1 MYLNFI
7 QIISII
13 LFILGTVTLIL
24 GLYNKKKIILII
36 GSGFLAIICII
47 WIIILGL
54 ALSEEEPNKNIS
66 SEDTKNENSVIIQ
79 ENANEDKKD
88 EQPQD
93 VTKKILNNEFYS
105 SGKIYSIDE
114 NNIYFSNEDYKK
126 YYINKKNFEYFNG
139 RTAKNMDSVDIIVGD
154 YLEQSDGKILIYR
167 NISGEELNQELLYNL
182 TLDED
187 ERIMMVNTIEIESIN
202 IQDKDTAIVEI
213 KYGDLFGDKLT
224 DETFETIVEFNSN
237 TKFYS
242 KGNNI
247 NTVNDLE
254 EAKYNINS
262 IVLDRNTINKKSP
275 AVVKK
280 FESTDN

>member
-1 MYLNFI
+1 MFI
-7 QIISII
+7 QTISII
-13 LFILGTVTLIL
+13 LFILGTITLIV
-24 GLYNKKKIILII
+24 GLFFKKKSMTII
-36 GSGFLAIICII
+36 GSICFSIIFII
-47 WIIILGL
+47 WIIIFGL
-54 ALSEEEPNKNIS
+54 ALAEENP
-66 SEDTKNENSVIIQ
+66 NENINNENNVTIQ
-79 ENANEDKKD
+79 ENVDENKND
-88 EQPQD
+88 EQSQD

-105 SGKIYSIDE
+105 SGKIYKIDE
-114 NNIYFSNEDYKK
+114 NNIYFSNEDSKK
-126 YYINKKNFEYFNG
+126 YYINKNVFQYFNG
-139 RTAKNMDSVDIIVGD
+139 RTAKSVDSVDIKVGD
-154 YLEQSDGKILIYR
+154 YLNQIEGKILIYR
-167 NISGEELNQELLYNL
+167 NVSGEELNQELLYNL

-202 IQDKDTAIVEI
+202 IQDKDTAIVKI
-213 KYGDLFGDKLT
+213 KYGDIFGDALT

-247 NTVNDLE
+247 NTVKDLE

-275 AVVKK
+275 AVVKE

>member
-1 MYLNFI
+1 MFI
-7 QIISII
+7 QTLSII
-13 LFILGTVTLIL
+13 LFILGTITLIV
-24 GLYNKKKIILII
+24 GLFFKKKSMTII
-36 GSGFLAIICII
+36 GSICLSIIFII
-47 WIIILGL
+47 WIIIFGL
-54 ALSEEEPNKNIS
+54 AMAEENPNENINSENTN
-66 SEDTKNENSVIIQ
+66 TKNENNVTIQ
-79 ENANEDKKD
+79 KNVDDNKID
-88 EQPQD
+88 EQLQD
-93 VTKKILNNEFYS
+93 ATKKILNNEFYS
-105 SGKIYSIDE
+105 SGKIYNIDE
-114 NNIYFSNEDYKK
+114 NNIYFSKEDSKK
-126 YYINKKNFEYFNG
+126 YYINKNVFQYFNG
-139 RTAKNMDSVDIIVGD
+139 RTSKNMNSVDIKVGD
-154 YLEQSDGKILIYR
+154 YLNQSDGKILIYR
-167 NISGEELNQELLYNL
+167 NVSGEELNQELLYNL

-187 ERIMMVNTIEIESIN
+187 ERIMMVNTIEIENIN

-213 KYGDLFGDKLT
+213 KYGDIFGDTLT

>member
-1 MYLNFI
+1 MFI
-7 QIISII
+7 QTISII
-13 LFILGTVTLIL
+13 LFILGTITLIV
-24 GLYNKKKIILII
+24 GLFFKKKSMTII
-36 GSGFLAIICII
+36 GSICFSIIFII
-47 WIIILGL
+47 WIIIFGL
-54 ALSEEEPNKNIS
+54 ALAEENP
-66 SEDTKNENSVIIQ
+66 NENINNENNVTIQ
-79 ENANEDKKD
+79 ENVDENKND
-88 EQPQD
+88 EQSQD

-105 SGKIYSIDE
+105 SGKIYKIDE
-114 NNIYFSNEDYKK
+114 NNIYFSNEDSKK
-126 YYINKKNFEYFNG
+126 YYINKNVFQYFNG
-139 RTAKNMDSVDIIVGD
+139 RTAKSVDSVDIKVGD
-154 YLEQSDGKILIYR
+154 YLNQIEGKILIYR
-167 NISGEELNQELLYNL
+167 NVSGEELNQELLYNL

-202 IQDKDTAIVEI
+202 IQDKDTAIVKI
-213 KYGDLFGDKLT
+213 KYGDIFGDTLT

-247 NTVNDLE
+247 NTVKDLE

-275 AVVKK
+275 AVVKE

>member
-1 MYLNFI
+1 MFI
-7 QIISII
+7 QIISIV
-13 LFILGTVTLIL
+13 LFILGTIALIV
-24 GLYNKKKIILII
+24 GLINKKKSMTII
-36 GSGFLAIICII
+36 GSICLSIIFII
-47 WIIILGL
+47 WIIIFGL
-54 ALSEEEPNKNIS
+54 ALAEENPNENINSENTN
-66 SEDTKNENSVIIQ
+66 TKNENNVTIQ

-93 VTKKILNNEFYS
+93 ATKKILNNEFYS
-105 SGKIYSIDE
+105 SGKIYNIDE
-114 NNIYFSNEDYKK
+114 NNIYFSNEDSKK
-126 YYINKKNFEYFNG
+126 YYINKNVFQYFNG
-139 RTAKNMDSVDIIVGD
+139 RTAKSMDSVDIKVGD
-154 YLEQSDGKILIYR
+154 YLNQLEGQILIYR
-167 NISGEELNQELLYNL
+167 NVSGEELNQELLYNL

-202 IQDKDTAIVEI
+202 IQDKDTAIVKI
-213 KYGDLFGDKLT
+213 KYGDLFGNELT
-224 DETFETIVEFNSN
+224 DETFETLVEFNSN

-275 AVVKK
+275 AVVKE

>member
-1 MYLNFI
+1 MFI
-7 QIISII
+7 QVISII
-13 LFILGTVTLIL
+13 LFILGTITLIV
-24 GLYNKKKIILII
+24 GLFFKKKSMKII
-36 GSGFLAIICII
+36 GGICLSIIFII
-47 WIIILGL
+47 WIIIFGL
-54 ALSEEEPNKNIS
+54 ALAEENPNENINSEN
-66 SEDTKNENSVIIQ
+66 TKNENNVTIQ
-79 ENANEDKKD
+79 ENVDDNKND
-88 EQPQD
+88 EQSQD

-114 NNIYFSNEDYKK
+114 NNIYFSNEDSKK
-126 YYINKKNFEYFNG
+126 YYINKNVFQYFNG
-139 RTAKNMDSVDIIVGD
+139 RTAKNMDSVDIKVGD
-154 YLEQSDGKILIYR
+154 YLNQIDGKILIYR
-167 NISGEELNQELLYNL
+167 NVSGEELNQELLYNL

-202 IQDKDTAIVEI
+202 IQDKDTAIVKI
-213 KYGDLFGDKLT
+213 KYGDIFGNELT
-224 DETFETIVEFNSN
+224 NETFETIVEFNSN

>member
-1 MYLNFI
+1 MFI
-7 QIISII
+7 QTISII
-13 LFILGTVTLIL
+13 LFILGTITLIV
-24 GLYNKKKIILII
+24 GLFFKKKSMTII
-36 GSGFLAIICII
+36 GSFCFSIIFII
-47 WIIILGL
+47 WIIIFGL
-54 ALSEEEPNKNIS
+54 ALEEENP
-66 SEDTKNENSVIIQ
+66 NENINNENNVTIQ
-79 ENANEDKKD
+79 ENVDENKND
-88 EQPQD
+88 EQFQD

-105 SGKIYSIDE
+105 SGKIYKIDE
-114 NNIYFSNEDYKK
+114 NNIYFSNEDSKK
-126 YYINKKNFEYFNG
+126 YYINKNVFKYFNG
-139 RTAKNMDSVDIIVGD
+139 RTAKSVDSVDIKVGD
-154 YLEQSDGKILIYR
+154 YLNQIEGKILIYR
-167 NISGEELNQELLYNL
+167 NVSGEELNQELLYNL

-202 IQDKDTAIVEI
+202 IQDKDTAIVKI
-213 KYGDLFGDKLT
+213 KYGDIFGDTLT

-254 EAKYNINS
+254 EARYNINS

-275 AVVKK
+275 AVVKE

>member
-1 MYLNFI
+1 MFI
-7 QIISII
+7 QTISII
-13 LFILGTVTLIL
+13 LFILGTITLIV
-24 GLYNKKKIILII
+24 GLFFKKKSMTII
-36 GSGFLAIICII
+36 GSICLSIIFII
-47 WIIILGL
+47 WIIIFGL
-54 ALSEEEPNKNIS
+54 ALAEENP
-66 SEDTKNENSVIIQ
+66 NENINNENNFTIQ
-79 ENANEDKKD
+79 ENINENKNE

-105 SGKIYSIDE
+105 SGEIYNIDE
-114 NNIYFSNEDYKK
+114 NNIYFSNEDSKK
-126 YYINKKNFEYFNG
+126 YYINKNVFQYFNG
-139 RTAKNMDSVDIIVGD
+139 RTAKNMDSVDIKVGD
-154 YLEQSDGKILIYR
+154 YLNQSDRKILIYR
-167 NISGEELNQELLYNL
+167 NVSGEELNQELLYNL

-202 IQDKDTAIVEI
+202 IQDKDTAIVKI
-213 KYGDLFGDKLT
+213 KYGDIFGDTLT
-224 DETFETIVEFNSN
+224 DETFETTVEFNSN

-247 NTVNDLE
+247 NAVNDLE

>member
-1 MYLNFI
+1 M
-7 QIISII
+7 
-13 LFILGTVTLIL
+13 
-24 GLYNKKKIILII
+24 
-36 GSGFLAIICII
+36 FL
-47 WIIILGL
+47 
-54 ALSEEEPNKNIS
+54 
-66 SEDTKNENSVIIQ
+66 D
-79 ENANEDKKD
+79 
-88 EQPQD
+88 
-93 VTKKILNNEFYS
+93 ILNNEFYS
-105 SGKIYSIDE
+105 SGKIYNIDE

-126 YYINKKNFEYFNG
+126 YYINKKIFEYFNG
-139 RTAKNMDSVDIIVGD
+139 RTAKNMDSVDIMVGD
-154 YLEQSDGKILIYR
+154 SLEQSYGKILIYR

>member
-66 SEDTKNENSVIIQ
+66 SEDNKNENNVVIQ